1 MADVIHG
8 PRTTHLV
15 PPGDTCPTCS
25 RRVPHP
31 KKATSPTTRPI
42 AYRAPLDEYEA
53 HLEVIDA
60 VAELLGVKSEKFH
73 RYKAISYAMAA
84 VVQHGLRVDVAEEEE
99 HFLAGHERLV
109 AAMNLEDWCFRCGQ
123 EAAHKHHRKLRSQ
136 GGDNSPANL
145 IRVCAECHD
154 WIHYNPAEA
163 YEQGYLVKS
172 WQNPE
177 DVEIGG

>member
-1 MADVIHG
+1 VAPDIH
-8 PRTTHLV
+8 
-15 PPGDTCPTCS
+15 PGDTCPTCS
-25 RRVPHP
+25 RRIPHP
-31 KKATSPTTRPI
+31 KKATSPTTKPI

-60 VAELLGVKSEKFH
+60 VAELLGVKSEPFH

-84 VVQHGLRVDVAEEEE
+84 VLQHGLRVDGADEEIDAPS
-99 HFLAGHERLV
+99 FAPCR
-109 AAMNLEDWCFRCGQ
+109 RCG
-123 EAAHKHHRKLRSQ
+123 AVSVHTHHRKLRSQ